1 MNKDNKKDI
10 ISNLKDDIK
19 MDITPKK
26 RGRKPKIKVE
36 ENNNELPEIKI
47 PKKRGRK
54 PKPKPE
60 NTDDNLEQHK
70 IPKKRGRKPK
80 INIKNIEHKKKIT
93 NDEAIILHIP
103 IKENIILNMND
114 DYNNDGKVIIPK
126 PYNISNYIHINSP
139 TCTSIHEDVSIHT
152 YGCIYTYTHIYIYIY
167 IY

>member
-19 MDITPKK
+19 MNITPKK

-60 NTDDNLEQHK
+60 NTDDN
-70 IPKKRGRKPK
+70 
-80 INIKNIEHKKKIT
+80 
-93 NDEAIILHIP
+93 
-103 IKENIILNMND
+103 
-114 DYNNDGKVIIPK
+114 
-126 PYNISNYIHINSP
+126 
-139 TCTSIHEDVSIHT
+139 
-152 YGCIYTYTHIYIYIY
+152 
-167 IY
+167 